1 MFHLRQDVEGIFHE
15 DFKDLREFVYNRTEV
30 RGDASKLHEARSM
43 EQ

>member
-15 DFKDLREFVYNRTEV
+15 DFKDLIGFVYNRTEL